1 VSKFSD
7 PAVELNLVLP
17 FDDPVG
23 ALPISVPS
31 ALVRMMIEPR
41 ARCWPQW
48 RSLITGDS
56 FDAWQYL
63 HRDLL

>member
-31 ALVRMMIEPR
+31 ALVRMMIELGR
-41 ARCWPQW
+41 AVGRN
-48 RSLITGDS
+48 GG
-56 FDAWQYL
+56 A
-63 HRDLL
+63 